1 MGGAL
6 SLASAVLAP
15 QLSAAVVFYG
25 TPPLALADPVNV
37 RAPVQGHFGD
47 LDAYK
52 GFSDLEVRAERCL
65 RARQSTGGCPLGMH
79 EAHCAGS
86 REEDRS
92 LPVSTQRDLFGVD
105 AALHDGGISSS
116 PSLPAAYS
124 WVCVH

>member
-52 GFSDLEVRAERCL
+52 GFSDLEVRAL
-65 RARQSTGGCPLGMH
+65 LAV
-79 EAHCAGS
+79 EA
-86 REEDRS
+86 
-92 LPVSTQRDLFGVD
+92 VD
-105 AALHDGGISSS
+105 GSS
-116 PSLPAAYS
+116 P
-124 WVCVH
+124 

>member
-1 MGGAL
+1 MVGFCMGGAL

-52 GFSDLEVRAERCL
+52 GFSDLEVRAL
-65 RARQSTGGCPLGMH
+65 LAV
-79 EAHCAGS
+79 EA
-86 REEDRS
+86 
-92 LPVSTQRDLFGVD
+92 VD
-105 AALHDGGISSS
+105 GSS
-116 PSLPAAYS
+116 P
-124 WVCVH
+124 